1 VGGADLGGV
10 LGGEDP
16 EPVAAASE
24 EGLGLTALLSGEAAP
39 SVLSGEAAPSVLSFW
54 VGLLRLDS
62 GLGDRPL
69 LLDSLVLPGG
79 GDEEGLPS
87 NEDSSSGG
95 RVLRET

>member
-1 VGGADLGGV
+1 MGGADLGGV

-24 EGLGLTALLSGEAAP
+24 EGLGLTALLSTEA
-39 SVLSGEAAPSVLSFW
+39 GEAAPSVLSFW